1 MCARRDTQVS
11 AGSEP
16 VHENSYRSAMSV
28 LPSEAEIQ
36 ASLRH
41 LCLVPISDICGIA
54 EANAHAMLAYRSA
67 SVASTRWTTCPEGA
81 IWRSA
86 MNVFAIAAGMM
97 TVIHLVAG
105 WQRPR
110 LAVIVSGILWLL
122 YAVYER
128 LVATGVL
135 CDANCNIRVDLVFFF
150 PILGLATFCAYQ
162 SYMGRPIP
170 QKVVGAVLGA
180 IGLVVVPLVAESYG
194 YGALFSVVVVLAI
207 GLYVI
212 RSRRSNRGP

>member
-1 MCARRDTQVS
+1 
-11 AGSEP
+11 
-16 VHENSYRSAMSV
+16 
-28 LPSEAEIQ
+28 
-36 ASLRH
+36 
-41 LCLVPISDICGIA
+41 
-54 EANAHAMLAYRSA
+54 
-67 SVASTRWTTCPEGA
+67 
-81 IWRSA
+81 

-97 TVIHLVAG
+97 TMIHLVAG

-122 YAVYER
+122 YAVYEH
-128 LVATGVL
+128 LVATGLL

-170 QKVVGAVLGA
+170 QKVVGTVLGA
-180 IGLVVVPLVAESYG
+180 IGLVVFPLVTESYG
-194 YGALFSVVVVLAI
+194 YGALSSFVVVLAI

-212 RSRRSNRGP
+212 KSRRSNRGP